1 MAAPIERLER
11 ILLATDG
18 SAYSRAAE
26 ATAAWLARKDGVA
39 ITALQAVIGDT
50 GYPLMVSGKGEHA
63 AVKDARDHMEALCR
77 RMEGEDIRCE
87 SIVAPAAEP
96 FRAIVDRAAQEGA
109 DLIVMG
115 RRDRN
120 DLSRLMMG
128 DNTAKVIGHAPCPVL
143 VVPRGATVPWH
154 GIVVAT
160 DGSEFSRRAVLTA
173 GWFSRQFNVPLRVLA
188 VVTGRE
194 GDPDAAEARR
204 VADEAKIAL
213 AGLDTLA
220 GCAVERGRPDQVIV
234 AFANRHGADLV
245 VVGSHGRTGLS
256 RLLVGSVSERAVGH
270 FDGAVT
276 VVR

>member
-1 MAAPIERLER
+1 MAAPVERLEK

-18 SAYSRAAE
+18 SKHSRPAE
-26 ATAAWLARKDGVA
+26 TTAAWLAKNSGA
-39 ITALQAVIGDT
+39 GITAVQAVIGDM
-50 GYPLMVSGKGEHA
+50 GYPLMVSGNEHA
-63 AVKDARDHMEALCR
+63 AVKDARDHMEDLCR
-77 RMEGEDIRCE
+77 RLAGDGIHCQPM
-87 SIVAPAAEP
+87 VAPAAEP
-96 FRAIVDRAAQEGA
+96 FRVIVDRAVEAGV

-194 GDPDAAEARR
+194 GDPDAAEVRR